1 MSQHN
6 NERSAL
12 KHKWVTAA
20 RVRGGVYLAL
30 GICVSLV
37 LTISTTLAISKSF
50 SSLSLSSLQSI
61 SGVLLTVEGILLAL
75 VVLVK
80 DPFTRVLT
88 GFLSLMALLFS
99 LDTLMLTT
107 VASQLSGGSVN
118 SAIDVLTPYTI
129 TPLSLFQWNLV
140 FFAALVVSY
149 FSRAIRADLEKIR
162 LKDRKGGE
170 RSQQTTL

>member
-1 MSQHN
+1 MGY
-6 NERSAL
+6 RGPC
-12 KHKWVTAA
+12 T
-20 RVRGGVYLAL
+20 RGGLSRPRNLCQPSLDYLHNAGNQQEL
-30 GICVSLV
+30 FITVS
-37 LTISTTLAISKSF
+37 
-50 SSLSLSSLQSI
+50 
-61 SGVLLTVEGILLAL
+61 
-75 VVLVK
+75 VK
-80 DPFTRVLT
+80 PPIN
-88 GFLSLMALLFS
+88 LMALLFS

-129 TPLSLFQWNLV
+129 TPLSLFQWNMV

-170 RSQQTTL
+170 RSQQTTLEDDTGN